1 MIPRLNRPALPFFSV
16 LLLLA
21 TPGAAQ
27 PRDPFAKGTVGIEIA
42 AAPLL
47 EIWNLNGHRE
57 PVLDGSAS
65 FWGAVSGRVALGIE
79 FHNMYVWQH
88 PTHAFV
94 QGISPLVRI
103 RLKDNPTWDWYFE
116 AGPGVSWSDVTSPP
130 HGTKFNYL
138 FQFGTGVLRRTG
150 DTHHLVLA
158 YRFLHLSNN
167 GREGKIRNPDF
178 ETMGMYVGWAFSF

>member
-1 MIPRLNRPALPFFSV
+1 VNARLNKPALPFAAV
-16 LLLLA
+16 LVLVA
-21 TPGAAQ
+21 ASAAAQ
-27 PRDPFAKGTVGIEIA
+27 ARDPFVRGTVGIEVA
-42 AAPLL
+42 AAPLV
-47 EIWNLNGHRE
+47 ETWNLNGHRE
-57 PVLDGSAS
+57 PALEGSVS
-65 FWGAVSGRVALGIE
+65 FWGAVSSGVALGVE

-88 PTHAFV
+88 PTNAFV

-103 RLKDNPTWDWYFE
+103 RLNDNPAWDWYFE
-116 AGPGVSWSDVTSPP
+116 GGPGVSWSDVTAPP

-150 DTHHLVLA
+150 DNHHLVLA

-178 ETMGMYVGWAFSF
+178 EMMGAYVGWALSF